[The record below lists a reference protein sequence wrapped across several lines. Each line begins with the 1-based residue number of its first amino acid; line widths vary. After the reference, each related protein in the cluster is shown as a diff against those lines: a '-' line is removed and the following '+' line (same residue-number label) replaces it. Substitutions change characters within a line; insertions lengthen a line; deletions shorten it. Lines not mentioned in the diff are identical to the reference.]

1 MGATSA
7 VGPPRQQPVS
17 GRSAAPVRTWGI
29 NGALNG
35 LHNRVFHIG
44 QAGYIYFVAQ
54 CLALICVLAAAGY
67 VQAAPPHTDILM
79 SLDASGM
86 KLAWSRKAPGA
97 EQKTCMLQI
106 KAQKAQLSYDGSAVI
121 LSDVEFVPTSSLGT
135 CGSKALT
142 ALKIASNVGSLVD
155 VNVSKKLYLTLDI
168 ISTSPLAFLATVGKF
183 GSTRNLVT
191 LPGAYVQGRSL
202 PKLQEQGFAY
212 NPDIHM
218 DRPRISPNGQYVSP
232 GGAPDCSRNA
242 YPGVWDI
249 ARNKHVVCK
258 GTRLEHQAAC
268 DALFQ

>member
-1 MGATSA
+1 MALTISSTTTT
-7 VGPPRQQPVS
+7 RKWNW
-17 GRSAAPVRTWGI
+17 RTKSI
-29 NGALNG
+29 LTASS
-35 LHNRVFHIG
+35 
-44 QAGYIYFVAQ
+44 
-54 CLALICVLAAAGY
+54 LAFS
-67 VQAAPPHTDILM
+67 VQAAPPHTEIFV

-86 KLAWSRKAPGA
+86 KLTWSREASGA
-97 EQKTCMLQI
+97 EQKTCTLQI

-121 LSDVEFVPTSSLGT
+121 LSDVEFIPTSSLGT
-135 CGSKALT
+135 CKTKALT
-142 ALKIASNVGSLVD
+142 PLKIASNVGSLVD
-155 VNVSKKLYLTLDI
+155 VNVSKKLYLTLDV
-168 ISTSPLAFLATVGKF
+168 ISTAPLAFLATVGKF

-212 NPDIHM
+212 NPDIDM